1 MREKDIICFDNWDT
15 YSGLSEGS
23 GRSVKKWLINRESKK
38 IGLFKFNKSNDTT
51 EHVSE
56 NLASDLANIL
66 KIPCVQTDLGIYN
79 SKYGSMNYLI
89 NEKNEDLIEGI
100 NLIEKTNPNFD
111 SEILFDPVLKEK
123 YSIEMCKNALNE
135 YEFLDDFYRMLT
147 FDYLIGNS
155 DRHQSNWAI
164 LKYGEEVSFCP
175 LYDHSSSL
183 CSYVND
189 CEKIDRYLGNDK
201 ILFNSLVD
209 NKSESIIRIYN
220 KENKKPKHSDV
231 LKYIST
237 EKIVRETIEQFS
249 QRFDEFVI
257 NDLLNSYNEK
267 VIPEN
272 KRKLISKYLLWKI
285 GKAQILL

>member
-1 MREKDIICFDNWDT
+1 LREKDIICFDNWDT

-220 KENKKPKHSDV
+220 KENKKPNKVHKH
-231 LKYIST
+231 
-237 EKIVRETIEQFS
+237 
-249 QRFDEFVI
+249 
-257 NDLLNSYNEK
+257 
-267 VIPEN
+267 
-272 KRKLISKYLLWKI
+272 
-285 GKAQILL
+285 